1 MHKIVF
7 QIIALGIFAC
17 GLASAQNCTLTVN
30 PITGKVECAATGA
43 AGAAG
48 PTGPTGSTGATG
60 PAPTQSFAPQQNA
73 GTDVICAKGADTITG
88 ITCNNAS
95 DATSATAFTT
105 VATIPAGTLS
115 STSVSADFT
124 FGSVTPAGIPTITIS
139 LFYGGSGGT
148 EIYRSAATATT
159 AGANA
164 SALKCTITAAGASG
178 ASTPLITGCVVT
190 APGGN
195 GGTVRN
201 VLLSNT
207 TLSIT
212 ADTTTSKTLVMKVTY
227 SAATVGSAI
236 WLYSMSP
243 GSGGAVGPAGATG
256 SLATNTETA
265 SNVAMAGPADCPS
278 AYTITTG
285 AWTYTPL
292 AIPPTA
298 NCGVSIQNNS
308 SSAGTIVTGGVTI
321 INGQTANGTIPA
333 CLSAKDGCPSWILRA
348 NGSAGWDLSV
358 AAATVTD
365 SIWLPGAYWNQSL
378 TIPGWSAGV
387 NVTGSVFSPNR
398 YGTMN
403 YSLGAARASYLNYT
417 LPSTWTGTI
426 TFKIWSTLA
435 FSSSGTGLY
444 YLGIYTSCV
453 TMGTTNVYDGLTYN
467 TVQSINHLF
476 ASTNYKTGALDSFT
490 LTTTGCSAGSNLNI
504 EILRDNSIF
513 PLDVAVDDIQV
524 MGVQLLV
531 SHT

>member
-1 MHKIVF
+1 MKTL
-7 QIIALGIFAC
+7 IIALFLSGALYAQNPGPVYPVTTSPDGQAC
-17 GLASAQNCTLTVN
+17 GRNILDILGPNGVLYTCQNG
-30 PITGKVECAATGA
+30 IMHS
-43 AGAAG
+43 
-48 PTGPTGSTGATG
+48 TGSTTA
-60 PAPTQSFAPQQNA
+60 FAPVSNA
-73 GTDVICAKGADTITG
+73 GTDVVCALHADAGLGCINQVVDGTTTTAFSTTTTIPANMLTTNVTVPANLSLG
-88 ITCNNAS
+88 VLG
-95 DATSATAFTT
+95 SATAAQLILSIKLGSTT
-105 VATIPAGTLS
+105 IYTGGQN
-115 STSVSADFT
+115 VSANSANT
-124 FGSVTPAGIPTITIS
+124 AIQLSCQISAGAAA
-139 LFYGGSGGT
+139 
-148 EIYRSAATATT
+148 SAATPLVTVCTGTSSGVFRNQLITSTTKSIPVDTTIAQVLSVAVIYGANT
-159 AGANA
+159 AGNA
-164 SALKCTITAAGASG
+164 
-178 ASTPLITGCVVT
+178 V
-190 APGGN
+190 
-195 GGTVRN
+195 
-201 VLLSNT
+201 
-207 TLSIT
+207 
-212 ADTTTSKTLVMKVTY
+212 
-227 SAATVGSAI
+227 
-236 WLYSMSP
+236 WLYSISP
-243 GSGGAVGPAGATG
+243 GSGGAVGPAGAPG
-256 SLATNTETA
+256 VLATNTEGT
-265 SNVAMAGPADCPS
+265 SNIVMVGSADCPS
-278 AYTITTG
+278 AHTITTG

-333 CLSAKDGCPSWILRA
+333 CLSAKDGCPVWVLRA

-358 AAATVTD
+358 ASSATSVAVTD
-365 SIWLPGAYWNQSL
+365 SIWFSGAYFNQSL

-387 NVTGSVFSPNR
+387 NTSGSAFSPSK

-403 YSLGAARASYLNYT
+403 YSLGTARASYLNYT

-435 FSSSGTGLY
+435 FSSSGTGAY

-453 TMGTTNVYDGLTYN
+453 TMGTTNAYDGLTYN
-467 TVQSINHLF
+467 TVQSINHTF